1 MRAFHKQFGEGKILN
16 EDENTIVI
24 EFSKGIERLKK
35 ADVEIRE
42 TIEDKIEENKIDD
55 TTRVIARTQAALIRS
70 INETWGVFSV
80 SSIDLLPHQL
90 WVCNRVIKNNPI
102 RYLIADDVGLGKTI
116 EAGLI
121 LWPLLDS
128 NRIKRFLI
136 LTPAGL
142 VEQWQN
148 RMFKMFDIRME
159 KYNSKDDND
168 NSSFWERHS
177 NVVASISTLDKDHKD
192 RIERLL
198 SADPWDLVI
207 VDEAHHLNAEEHGGG
222 KTLSYRLIERMQEA
236 NKIYSLIF
244 FTGTPHR
251 GKDFGFWSLMK
262 LLDADEFDPKKNYED
277 QYRFLPKYLIR
288 NNKQNVTD
296 MSGKKLFTDIHQNPG
311 IFYYNKEETLF
322 YDKMT
327 EFIISGKTYAN
338 KKDGKEKTQVI
349 LVLIALQK
357 IASSSIAAIRAALQ
371 TRVNTLNK
379 EQKRSEILDDLDTD
393 DKEETEEANDTSIAL
408 KRFSNEIEFKLM
420 DDEISNLNILI
431 DLADRVKEES
441 RVKEII
447 KIIKTKYPTEPVLF
461 FTEYKRTQ
469 ALVMSALIAEFG
481 ESLVG
486 FINGDECIK
495 NVKQKDGSLKD
506 YKQNRETTAEQFNK
520 DRIKYLVSTEA
531 SGEGVD
537 LQENCHI
544 LIHIDLPWNPMRLHQ
559 RVGRLSRY
567 GQTKDVEVIS
577 MRNPDTIE
585 SHIWDLL
592 QEKINRIKKMFS
604 EAVDDPEDLMQ
615 LVLGMQ
621 DNKFYNNLY
630 SKENGNNLKT
640 WFDAQTQTFGDES
653 VIKTVEKMIGNAARF
668 NLVGLKDVP
677 KLDLPDLEIFF
688 KTTLELAQRRV
699 NITDDR
705 HFSFLTPESWQN
717 EYGIRSRY
725 DNLVFKRKV
734 SNGETIGVGHKIFTK
749 ALDYALSFT
758 DNVCVVNSPYN
769 YYIYRIYDKITH
781 QRGNIQCRYLI
792 LKYKNEN
799 EYEWINEETFYN
811 ILVEIKNKIKDTP
824 EVIGNLPQDINDK
837 IIIRLKDFTSIFR
850 EPGYELFIC
859 IWGIQ

>member
-24 EFSKGIERLKK
+24 EFSNGIERLKK
-35 ADVEIRE
+35 TDVEIRE
-42 TIEDKIEENKIDD
+42 TIEDKIEENKVDD
-55 TTRVIARTQAALIRS
+55 TTRVITKTQAALIRA

-128 NRIKRFLI
+128 NRVKRFLI

-142 VEQWQN
+142 VDQWQN
-148 RMFKMFDIRME
+148 RMYKMFDIRME
-159 KYNSKDDND
+159 KYNTKDDND

-177 NVVASISTLDKDHKD
+177 NVIASISTLDKDHKD
-192 RIERLL
+192 RRKRIL
-198 SADPWDLVI
+198 SADSWDLVI

-222 KTLSYRLIERMQEA
+222 KTLSYRLIEEMQEA

-262 LLDADEFDPKKNYED
+262 LLDVNEFDPKNNYED
-277 QYRFLPKYLIR
+277 QYKSLSKYLIR

-296 MSGKKLFTDIHQNPG
+296 MTGNRLFTDIHQNPG
-311 IFYYNKEETLF
+311 IFHYNEEETLF
-322 YDKMT
+322 YNKMT
-327 EFIISGKTYAN
+327 EFIVSGKAYAN
-338 KKDGKEKTQVI
+338 KKEGKEKTQVI

-357 IASSSIAAIRAALQ
+357 IASSSIAAIRSALQ

-379 EQKRSEILDDLDTD
+379 EQKDNEIFDELDTD
-393 DKEETEEANDTSIAL
+393 EKEETEEAKDTSIAL
-408 KRFSNEIEFKLM
+408 KKYSNEIEFKLM
-420 DDEISNLNILI
+420 DDEISNLSLLI
-431 DLADRVKEES
+431 DLADKVKEES

-447 KIIKTKYPTEPVLF
+447 NIIKTKYPAEPVLF

-469 ALVMSALIAEFG
+469 ALVISALISEFG

-486 FINGDECIK
+486 FINGDESIK
-495 NVKQKDGSLKD
+495 NVKLKDGSLRD

-520 DRIKYLVSTEA
+520 GRIKYLVSTEA

-537 LQENCHI
+537 LQKNCHI

-567 GQTKDVEVIS
+567 GQSKDVEVIS

-592 QEKINRIKKMFS
+592 QEKINRIKKMFA

-621 DNKFYNNLY
+621 DNNFYNNLY
-630 SKENGNNLKT
+630 SEINKDNLKK
-640 WFDAQTQTFGDES
+640 WFDAQTQTFGDETA
-653 VIKTVEKMIGNAARF
+653 IKTVEKMIGNAAKF
-668 NLVGLKDVP
+668 NLAGLKDVP

-699 NITDDR
+699 NITNDM

-717 EYGIRSRY
+717 EYGIKPRY
-725 DNLVFKRKV
+725 DNMVFRRKI
-734 SNGETIGVGHKIFTK
+734 NEGETIGVGHKIFTK
-749 ALDYALSFT
+749 ALDFALSFT
-758 DNVCVVNSPYN
+758 DNVCVINSSCSYFV
-769 YYIYRIYDKITH
+769 YRIYDKITH
-781 QRGNIQCRYLI
+781 KRGNIQSRYLV
-792 LKYKNEN
+792 LKYRNEQ
-799 EYEWINEETFYN
+799 EYEWINEETLYK
-811 ILVEIKNKIKDTP
+811 ILVELKNKTKEIHDLK
-824 EVIGNLPQDINDK
+824 IDIPSDIDGK
-837 IIIRLKDFTSIFR
+837 IISRLKYFTSIFQ

-859 IWGIQ
+859 IWGMQ

>member
-1 MRAFHKQFGEGKILN
+1 MRAFHKQFGEGKIIN
-16 EDENTIVI
+16 EDDNTIIV
-24 EFSKGIERLKK
+24 EFSKSIERLKK
-35 ADVEIRE
+35 TDVEIRE

-55 TTRVIARTQAALIRS
+55 TARVITKTQAALIRA

-90 WVCNRVIKNNPI
+90 WVCNRVIRNNPI

-128 NRIKRFLI
+128 KRVKRFLI

-142 VEQWQN
+142 VDQWQY
-148 RMFKMFDIRME
+148 RMKKMFDIRME
-159 KYNSKDDND
+159 KYNSKDDSD
-168 NSSFWERHS
+168 KMPFWETHA
-177 NVVASISTLDKDHKD
+177 NVVASIYTLDKDHKD
-192 RIERLL
+192 RIKRLL

-207 VDEAHHLNAEEHGGG
+207 VDEAHHLNAEERLG
-222 KTLSYRLIERMQEA
+222 KTLSYKLIEKMQEA
-236 NKIYSLIF
+236 NKIYSLIL

-262 LLDADEFDPKKNYED
+262 LLDANEFDPKKNYEE
-277 QYRFLPKYLIR
+277 QYKVLSKYLIR

-296 MSGKKLFTDIHQNPG
+296 MSGKRLFTEIHQSPG
-311 IFYYNKEETLF
+311 IFYYNDEETLF
-322 YDKMT
+322 YNKMT
-327 EFIISGKTYAN
+327 EFIVSGKAYAN

-357 IASSSIAAIRAALQ
+357 IASSSIAAIKSALQ

-379 EQKRSEILDDLDTD
+379 EKKKNEILDELDTD
-393 DKEETEEANDTSIAL
+393 EKEETEEAKDTSIAI
-408 KRFSNEIEFKLM
+408 KKYSNEIEFKLM
-420 DDEISNLNILI
+420 DDEISNLNLLI
-431 DLADRVKEES
+431 DLADKVKEES

-447 KIIKTKYPTEPVLF
+447 NIIKTKYPAEPVLF

-469 ALVMSALIAEFG
+469 ALVMSDLISEFG

-495 NVKQKDGSLKD
+495 NVKLKDGSLKD

-520 DRIKYLVSTEA
+520 GRIKYLVSTEA

-567 GQTKDVEVIS
+567 GQTKDVEIIS

-592 QEKINRIKKMFS
+592 QEKINRIKKMFA

-615 LVLGMQ
+615 LVLGMK
-621 DNKFYNNLY
+621 DNNFYNNLY
-630 SKENGNNLKT
+630 SDADKENLKT

-653 VIKTVEKMIGNAARF
+653 AIKTVENMIGNAAKF
-668 NLVGLKDVP
+668 NLTGLKDVP

-688 KTTLELAQRRV
+688 KTSLELAQRRV

-705 HFSFLTPESWQN
+705 HFSFLTPESWNN
-717 EYGIRSRY
+717 ECGIKDRY
-725 DNLVFKRKV
+725 ENMVFKRIV
-734 SNGETIGVGHKIFTK
+734 SDGETIGVGHKIFTK
-749 ALDYALSFT
+749 ALDFALSFT
-758 DNVCVVNSPYN
+758 DNVCVINSQYN
-769 YYIYRIYDKITH
+769 YFVYRIYDKITH
-781 QRGNIQCRYLI
+781 QRGNIQNRYLI
-792 LKYKNEN
+792 LKYQDEQK
-799 EYEWINEETFYN
+799 YEWLNEEIFYK
-811 ILVEIKNKIKDTP
+811 ILFELKNKTREIPKLKID
-824 EVIGNLPQDINDK
+824 LPQNIDSK
-837 IIIRLKDFTSIFR
+837 ITSELKTFSSIFQ
-850 EPGYELFIC
+850 EPGYELFTC
-859 IWGIQ
+859 MWGIN

>member
-1 MRAFHKQFGEGKILN
+1 MRAFHKQFGEGKIIN
-16 EDENTIVI
+16 EDDNTIII
-24 EFSKGIERLKK
+24 EFPKGIERLKK
-35 ADVEIRE
+35 EDVEIRE
-42 TIEDKIEENKIDD
+42 TAEDKIKENKYDD
-55 TTRVIARTQAALIRS
+55 TSKVITKTQAALIRA

-128 NRIKRFLI
+128 NRVKRFLI

-142 VEQWQN
+142 VDQWQS
-148 RMFKMFDIRME
+148 RMYKMFDIRME
-159 KYNSKDDND
+159 KYNSNDDKDN
-168 NSSFWERHS
+168 NSFWETHS
-177 NVVASISTLDKDHKD
+177 NVVASISTLDRDHKD
-192 RIERLL
+192 RIKRLL
-198 SADPWDLVI
+198 SADTWDLVI
-207 VDEAHHLNAEEHGGG
+207 IDEAHHLNAEEHGGG
-222 KTLSYRLIERMQEA
+222 KTLSYRLIEEMQEA

-277 QYRFLPKYLIR
+277 QYKSLPKYLIR

-296 MSGKKLFTDIHQNPG
+296 MSGRKLFTEIRQNPG
-311 IFYYNKEETLF
+311 IFHYNDDETLF
-322 YDKMT
+322 YNRMT
-327 EFIISGKTYAN
+327 EFIVSGKTYAN

-357 IASSSIAAIRAALQ
+357 IASSSIAAIKSALQ

-379 EQKRSEILDDLDTD
+379 EQNKNEIFDELDTD
-393 DKEETEEANDTSIAL
+393 EKEETEEAKDTSIAL
-408 KRFSNEIEFKLM
+408 KKYSNEVEFKLM
-420 DDEISNLNILI
+420 DDEISNLSLLI
-431 DLADRVKEES
+431 DLADKVKEES

-447 KIIKTKYPTEPVLF
+447 NIIKTKYPAEPVLF

-469 ALVMSALIAEFG
+469 ALVMSALISEFG

-486 FINGDECIK
+486 FINGDEYIK
-495 NVKQKDGSLKD
+495 KVKLKDGSLKD
-506 YKQNRETTAEQFNK
+506 YKQDRETTAEQFNK
-520 DRIKYLVSTEA
+520 GRIKYLVSTEA

-592 QEKINRIKKMFS
+592 QEKINRIKKMFA

-621 DNKFYNNLY
+621 DNNFYNKLY
-630 SKENGNNLKT
+630 SEAKSDNLKT

-653 VIKTVEKMIGNAARF
+653 AIKTVERMIGNAARF
-668 NLVGLKDVP
+668 NLSGLKDVP
-677 KLDLPDLEIFF
+677 KLDLPDLEMFF
-688 KTTLELAQRRV
+688 KTSLELAQRRV

-717 EYGIRSRY
+717 EYGIKDKY
-725 DNLVFKRKV
+725 DNLVFKRKA
-734 SNGETIGVGHKIFTK
+734 SNGVTIGVGHKIFTK
-749 ALDYALSFT
+749 ALDFVLSFT
-758 DNVCVVNSPYN
+758 DNVCIINSPYSFFV
-769 YYIYRIYDKITH
+769 YRIYDKITH
-781 QRGNIQCRYLI
+781 KRGNIQSRYLI
-792 LKYKNEN
+792 LKYRNEQ
-799 EYEWINEETFYN
+799 EYEWINEETFYK
-811 ILVEIKNKIKDTP
+811 ILVELKNKTKEIHALK
-824 EVIGNLPQDINDK
+824 IDIPSDIDGK
-837 IIIRLKDFTSIFR
+837 IISRLKDFVSVFQ
-850 EPGYELFIC
+850 ESGYELFTC
-859 IWGIQ
+859 LWGIQ

>member
-1 MRAFHKQFGEGKILN
+1 MRAFYKQFGEGKILN
-16 EDENTIVI
+16 EDDNTIVI
-24 EFSKGIERLKK
+24 EFSTGIERLKK
-35 ADVEIRE
+35 EDVEIRE
-42 TIEDKIEENKIDD
+42 TIEDKIEDNKIDD
-55 TTRVIARTQAALIRS
+55 TAKVIVKTQAALIRA

-128 NRIKRFLI
+128 KRVKRFLI

-142 VEQWQN
+142 IDQWQN

-159 KYNSKDDND
+159 KYNSKDDNE
-168 NSSFWERHS
+168 NSSFWETHN

-192 RIERLL
+192 RIKRLL
-198 SADPWDLVI
+198 SADTWDLVI

-222 KTLSYRLIERMQEA
+222 KTLSYRLIEEMQKT

-262 LLDADEFDPKKNYED
+262 LLDADDFDPKKKYED
-277 QYRFLPKYLIR
+277 QYKALPKYLIR

-296 MSGKKLFTDIHQNPG
+296 MSGKKLFTEIRQSPG
-311 IFYYNKEETLF
+311 IFHYNEEETLF
-322 YDKMT
+322 YNKMT
-327 EFIISGKTYAN
+327 EFIVSGKAYAN
-338 KKDGKEKTQVI
+338 KKDSKEKTQVI

-357 IASSSIAAIRAALQ
+357 IASSSIAAIRSALQ
-371 TRVNTLNK
+371 TRVNTFNK
-379 EQKRSEILDDLDTD
+379 EQRKNEVFNELDTD
-393 DKEETEEANDTSIAL
+393 EKEETEEAKDTSIAL
-408 KRFSNEIEFKLM
+408 KKYTNEIEFKLM

-431 DLADRVKEES
+431 DLADKVKEES
-441 RVKEII
+441 RIKEII
-447 KIIKTKYPTEPVLF
+447 NIIKTKYPSEPILF

-469 ALVMSALIAEFG
+469 ALVMSALISEFG

-486 FINGDECIK
+486 FINGDESIK
-495 NVKQKDGSLKD
+495 NVKLKNGSLRD

-520 DRIKYLVSTEA
+520 GRIKYLVSTEA

-592 QEKINRIKKMFS
+592 QEKINRIKKMFT

-615 LVLGMQ
+615 LVLGMK
-621 DNKFYNNLY
+621 DNNFYNNLY
-630 SKENGNNLKT
+630 SEAKKDNLKT

-653 VIKTVEKMIGNAARF
+653 AIKTVEKMIGNAARF
-668 NLVGLKDVP
+668 NLSGLKDVP
-677 KLDLPDLEIFF
+677 KLDLPDLEMFF
-688 KTTLELAQRRV
+688 KTSLELAQKRV

-705 HFSFLTPESWQN
+705 HFSFKTPENWKN
-717 EYGIRSRY
+717 EYGIRDKY
-725 DNLVFKRKV
+725 DNLVFKRKA
-734 SNGETIGVGHKIFTK
+734 SNGVTIGVGHKIFTK
-749 ALDYALSFT
+749 ALDFALSFT
-758 DNVCVVNSPYN
+758 DNMCIIKSSYSYFV
-769 YYIYRIYDKITH
+769 YRIYDKITH
-781 QRGNIQCRYLI
+781 QRGNIQSRILV
-792 LKYKNEN
+792 LKYKNEQ
-799 EYEWINEETFYN
+799 EYEWINEETFYKF
-811 ILVEIKNKIKDTP
+811 LVELKIKTREAHDLK
-824 EVIGNLPQDINDK
+824 VSLPPDIDRK
-837 IIIRLKDFTSIFR
+837 IIGKLNDFKSIFK
-850 EPGYELFIC
+850 EPGYELFTC
-859 IWGIQ
+859 IWGN

>member
-1 MRAFHKQFGEGKILN
+1 MRAFHKQFGEGRIIK
-16 EDENTIVI
+16 EDGNTVII
-24 EFSKGIERLKK
+24 EFPNGIERLKK
-35 ADVEIRE
+35 TDVETRE

-55 TTRVIARTQAALIRS
+55 TARVIAKTQAALIRA

-90 WVCNRVIKNNPI
+90 WVCNKVIRNNPI

-128 NRIKRFLI
+128 NRVKRFLI

-159 KYNSKDDND
+159 KYNSKDDKNE
-168 NSSFWERHS
+168 SSFWDSHN
-177 NVVASISTLDKDHKD
+177 NVVASISTLDRDHKE
-192 RIERLL
+192 RIKRLL

-207 VDEAHHLNAEEHGGG
+207 VDEAHHLNAEERLG
-222 KTLSYRLIERMQEA
+222 KTLSYQLIEKMQEA
-236 NKIYSLIF
+236 NKIYSLIL

-262 LLDADEFDPKKNYED
+262 LLDADEFDPKKDYED
-277 QYRFLPKYLIR
+277 QYKVLSKYLIR

-296 MSGKKLFTDIHQNPG
+296 MSGKKLFTEIHQNPG
-311 IFYYNKEETLF
+311 IFHYNNEETLF
-322 YDKMT
+322 YNKMT
-327 EFIISGKTYAN
+327 EFIVSGKAYAN
-338 KKDGKEKTQVI
+338 KKDGKEKTQI
-349 LVLIALQK
+349 TLVLIALQK
-357 IASSSIAAIRAALQ
+357 IASSSIAAIRSALQ

-379 EQKRSEILDDLDTD
+379 EQEENKNIDDLSTD
-393 DKEETEEANDTSIAL
+393 EKEETEEANETSIAL

-420 DDEISNLNILI
+420 DDEISNLNLLI
-431 DLADRVKEES
+431 DLADKVKEES

-447 KIIKTKYPTEPVLF
+447 NIIKTKYPAEPVLF

-469 ALVMSALIAEFG
+469 ALVMSFLISEFG
-481 ESLVG
+481 ESSVG
-486 FINGDECIK
+486 FINGDEFIK
-495 NVKQKDGSLKD
+495 NVKLKDGSLKD
-506 YKQNRETTAEQFNK
+506 YKQNRETTAYQFNK
-520 DRIKYLVSTEA
+520 GKIKYLVSTEA

-592 QEKINRIKKMFS
+592 QEKINRIKKMFAG
-604 EAVDDPEDLMQ
+604 AVDDPEDLMQ

-621 DNKFYNNLY
+621 DNNFYNTLY
-630 SKENGNNLKT
+630 SNPDKNNLEK

-653 VIKTVEKMIGNAARF
+653 ALETIEKMIGNAAKF
-668 NLVGLKDVP
+668 NLTGLKDVP

-688 KTTLELAQRRV
+688 KTSLELAQRRV
-699 NITDDR
+699 NITEDR
-705 HFSFLTPESWQN
+705 HFSFLTPENWQN
-717 EYGIRSRY
+717 EYGIKQRY
-725 DNLVFKRKV
+725 ENLVFRRKT
-734 SNGETIGVGHKIFTK
+734 SDGEIIGVGHKVFTK
-749 ALDYALSFT
+749 AIDFALSFT
-758 DNVCVVNSPYN
+758 DNVCFTNSPYN
-769 YYIYRIYDKITH
+769 YFVYRIYDKITH
-781 QRGNIQCRYLI
+781 QRGNIQSRYLI
-792 LKYKNEN
+792 LKYQDEQK
-799 EYEWINEETFYN
+799 YEWLNEETFYK
-811 ILVEIKNKIKDTP
+811 ILFEFKNKTKDVS
-824 EVIGNLPQDINDK
+824 ELKINLPNNIDGKINNK
-837 IIIRLKDFTSIFR
+837 LKDFTSIFQ
-850 EPGYELFIC
+850 EPGYELFAC
-859 IWGIQ
+859 IWGNQ